1 VGGHLLKPYVAE
13 DELLWLNG
21 ERHGARASADPSRT
35 ADRVTL
41 ELLTLM
47 RSPHMSKVLQ
57 VQGLTSTQRR
67 RMQRSAR
74 PDAGRARAP
83 DGLGSFGDGVRRGQG
98 SHGASETQRAGWS
111 GLCRARTAS
120 EEADDEVV
128 GGPPNHSQPVYAAA
142 RVER

>member
-47 RSPHMSKVLQ
+47 RSPSHVE
-57 VQGLTSTQRR
+57 G
-67 RMQRSAR
+67 A
-74 PDAGRARAP
+74 AGA
-83 DGLGSFGDGVRRGQG
+83 
-98 SHGASETQRAGWS
+98 GADLHA
-111 GLCRARTAS
+111 A
-120 EEADDEVV
+120 
-128 GGPPNHSQPVYAAA
+128 PPNAT
-142 RVER
+142 